1 MTFPN
6 LIIPR
11 NAFLILFVLAITLS
25 GVFSVS
31 GKALTTETILQAP
44 GPLAALEGVYLTSG
58 DAASPIV
65 LIVPGSGPTDRDG
78 NNPLGMTAATY
89 RYLAQ
94 DLAKAGISSIRID
107 KRGMFGSKAAVK
119 DANNVTLADYAN
131 DVHTWIKVAREKT
144 GSSCVWVL
152 GHSEGALVAL
162 LAAQKKQPVCGLVLL
177 ASPGRTF
184 GDVLRQQLRSNPA
197 NAPLLDDA
205 MTAIKALE
213 SGDRVDVSKFHPA
226 LKSLFAPQ
234 VQSFMSDLMS
244 YDPATLIAGL
254 SVPVLI
260 VQGEQDL
267 QVTQLDAHRLHVARP
282 ASQLVLLP
290 QTNHVLKQVTSDD
303 RAANLAAYADPS
315 MPLAPGVIEAI
326 TRFIEARPGGN

>member
-1 MTFPN
+1 MTFQNP
-6 LIIPR
+6 IILR
-11 NAFLILFVLAITLS
+11 NSFLILFVLAITLS
-25 GVFSVS
+25 GMFSVS

-44 GPLAALEGVYLTSG
+44 GPLGELEGAYLATGDTS
-58 DAASPIV
+58 SPIV

-78 NNPLGMTAATY
+78 NNPLGVTAATY

-107 KRGMFGSKAAVK
+107 KRGMFGSKAAIK
-119 DANNVTLADYAN
+119 DANKVTLSDYAH
-131 DVHTWIKVAREKT
+131 DVHAWIKMAQEKT
-144 GSSCVWVL
+144 GSSCVWIL

-162 LAAQKKQPVCGLVLL
+162 LAAQQKDPVCGLILV
-177 ASPGRTF
+177 ASPGRIF

-226 LKSLFAPQ
+226 LQGLFAPQ
-234 VQSFMSDLMS
+234 VQNFMSNLMS
-244 YDPATLIAGL
+244 YDPATLIAGV

-260 VQGEQDL
+260 LQGEQDL
-267 QVTQLDAHRLHVARP
+267 QVTHLDAHRLHVARP

-303 RAANLAAYADPS
+303 RAANLATYADAS
-315 MPLAPGVIEAI
+315 LPLAPGVTEAI
-326 TRFIEARPGGN
+326 SSFIEASPSGG